1 MELIPMRFGY
11 RLNVGGHQILLTKKD
26 MDELVRLLTDDGAK
40 VANVGG
46 KRRYTK
52 KDDFMAMAVG
62 EYTVLHMTFGETAKV
77 NSTLQRCKHLGADF
91 TFQIIG
97 GRKMPKEDMDEER
110 DYLITRTK

>member
-11 RLNVGGHQILLTKKD
+11 RLNVGGHQILL
-26 MDELVRLLTDDGAK
+26 
-40 VANVGG
+40 
-46 KRRYTK
+46 TK

-97 GRKMPKEDMDEER
+97 GRKMPNEDMDEER